1 VRHQIWIDWISWSPT
16 PNTDIS
22 RIPEVVQAQQ
32 RLNRHIRHYP
42 SAAINKALDD
52 AEDIINYWA
61 DRNSWGEEIRQ
72 DRYNR
77 MWGAAEWQW
86 DVGPAN
92 SARSIATFPE
102 IVALASIIL
111 SSSWRREVAL
121 SVGFYGAKRHF
132 IGKLGR
138 RLNIERFDPGGAWDH
153 LLTWIDNRQR
163 EYARYCRARK
173 LLVGDPDGL
182 AELRPL
188 PQPAS
193 QRLVDRAT
201 TLGP

>member
-1 VRHQIWIDWISWSPT
+1 
-16 PNTDIS
+16 
-22 RIPEVVQAQQ
+22 VVQAQQ

-182 AELRPL
+182 AELDRYHNPL
-188 PQPAS
+188 
-193 QRLVDRAT
+193 R
-201 TLGP
+201 